1 MPNSEIAAHKERNAT
16 VNSLGGWGRLVLV
29 SKGHGDRLG
38 QGMKVCPRKLKRDKC
53 EWGKNGPEKLAR
65 RMSRHITGRE
75 EKKRKKEK
83 RKGKQGKKRD
93 NGSLGLHSPCVGRK

>member
-1 MPNSEIAAHKERNAT
+1 MSGESKKSCRIPKSPLTKRETRRLIL
-16 VNSLGGWGRLVLV
+16 SGGWGRLVLV

-75 EKKRKKEK
+75 EKKKKKGKKE
-83 RKGKQGKKRD
+83 RKTGEKTG
-93 NGSLGLHSPCVGRK
+93 